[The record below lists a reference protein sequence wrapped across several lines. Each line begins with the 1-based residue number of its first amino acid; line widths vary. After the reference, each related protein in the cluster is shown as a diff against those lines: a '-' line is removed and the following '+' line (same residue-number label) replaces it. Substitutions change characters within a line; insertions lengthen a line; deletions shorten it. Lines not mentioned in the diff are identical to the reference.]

1 MYKNQ
6 NVLGGI
12 HPGKKVLSPL
22 YTSLQYL
29 NLQIVFNQMTASK
42 SVFCRTV
49 VITKREKIL
58 LLEIYCL

>member
-1 MYKNQ
+1 M
-6 NVLGGI
+6 
-12 HPGKKVLSPL
+12 
-22 YTSLQYL
+22 TSLQYL

-58 LLEIYCL
+58 LLEIYCLKSVYSGAMCARFVQYNT

>member
-1 MYKNQ
+1 MFSEESIQ
-6 NVLGGI
+6 V
-12 HPGKKVLSPL
+12 KK
-22 YTSLQYL
+22 YYRHYMTSLQYL
-29 NLQIVFNQMTASK
+29 NLQIVFNQMTVSK